1 MNEYLKNPF
10 QLTIL
15 FALLL
20 PLAVWAEAKKP
31 NVITSLPMTWDMEIS
46 PVMGRKNS
54 RHPILIG
61 WRKKG
66 LSLPRITRAIPCAL
80 PVGQF

>member
-31 NVITSLPMTWDMEIS
+31 NIVVLFIDDLGVYDSKVNDLPTGE
-46 PVMGRKNS
+46 K
-54 RHPILIG
+54 L
-61 WRKKG
+61 
-66 LSLPRITRAIPCAL
+66 
-80 PVGQF
+80 

>member
-31 NVITSLPMTWDMEIS
+31 NILFIFTDDHAIKSL
-46 PVMGRKNS
+46 
-54 RHPILIG
+54 
-61 WRKKG
+61 
-66 LSLPRITRAIPCAL
+66 
-80 PVGQF
+80 

>member
-31 NVITSLPMTWDMEIS
+31 NVVVLFIDDLGVYGSK
-46 PVMGRKNS
+46 V
-54 RHPILIG
+54 
-61 WRKKG
+61 KG
-66 LSLPRITRAIPCAL
+66 
-80 PVGQF
+80 